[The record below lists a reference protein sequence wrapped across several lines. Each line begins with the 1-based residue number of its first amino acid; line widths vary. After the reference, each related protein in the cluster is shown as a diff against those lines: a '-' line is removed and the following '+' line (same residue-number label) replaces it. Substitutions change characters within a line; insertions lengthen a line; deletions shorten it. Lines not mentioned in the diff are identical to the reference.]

1 MVAIR
6 ATTGSARKSLTSA
19 GVSLRFFP
27 IHSGCC
33 LSVIW
38 LPAGPLDLMNGVQ
51 DDYRYLAVGLERI
64 VGIRRPELERLRP
77 KSRAFVPRRRSRLQ
91 LLGRDLHL
99 DIRVGEDIAVPTG
112 VFGRSAL

>member
-38 LPAGPLDLMNGVQ
+38 APGWPLDLMNGVQ
-51 DDYRYLAVGLERI
+51 DASRYLGVGFERI
-64 VGIRRPELERLRP
+64 VGIRRPKLERLRP
-77 KSRAFVPRRRSRLQ
+77 KSRAFGPCRRSRPRLQ

-99 DIRVGEDIAVPTG
+99 DIRVG
-112 VFGRSAL
+112 